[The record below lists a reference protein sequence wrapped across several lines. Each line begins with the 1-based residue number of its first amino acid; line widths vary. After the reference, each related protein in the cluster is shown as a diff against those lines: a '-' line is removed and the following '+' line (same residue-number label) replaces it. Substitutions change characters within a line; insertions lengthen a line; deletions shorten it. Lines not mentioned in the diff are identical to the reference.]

1 MPDIIDLIS
10 SDPQLPDSSHFQ
22 NAQNSSHQLPRRP
35 SNSALISS
43 DSIDLSLFTYDDFEK
58 PLKKRRV
65 SNEIPQPPPGRVATA
80 TTRPVPARVSTLVSS
95 FALSDDDF
103 SPPTSTTSTTLPTS
117 RTTTSRTQSG
127 KKSEYSE
134 HEIQLSDHDI
144 PISSPPELPSRNLP
158 SGVSR
163 MPFQP
168 SAARN
173 EPYDPSDIISLDDD
187 DAFASVA
194 ARNGAVKS
202 TQDSIEEFSDPFS
215 VPGFAEMIGERR
227 TGKTVFSSKTA
238 QLLSSLSE
246 KEKAAKKKPTSKN
259 TVHYRNKTSAM
270 EFANLSDEVDEP
282 AAPRRPPQKN
292 STKISTEEKEA
303 KAKARA
309 NAKAQKDRDREIE
322 KERKQKLKEE
332 KAKQKQLD
340 ADIAEVNKLKVDKK
354 ESTPEMIIDIESSL
368 EEASVG
374 NQTVEFMRRLGVE
387 HTFFISPI
395 PNVVKWRR
403 KVKAKWNDSASRWE
417 PCEPHIQHEKHVLC
431 LVPAQDFVDM
441 VIASP
446 DGEERET
453 LEMHVLKIR
462 SAYPNHKQIYLIE
475 GLTAW
480 MRKNRNSRNRA
491 YQAEVLRQYE
501 QPPAAEPSTRGRG
514 RGRKPKNKPETT
526 PPVDDDTIEDALL
539 TLQVHHGCLIHHTNA
554 PTESAEW
561 LKNFTE
567 HISTIPY
574 RHERMTGNDAAF
586 CMDVGQVKTGEDN
599 LDTFVKMLQEVN
611 RVTASMA
618 YGIAGQYPCVTDL
631 VRGMRM
637 HGPTM
642 LEDVRKSANRNGGL
656 TDSRIGPAASKR
668 LYKVFTGL
676 DPASTDV

>member
-10 SDPQLPDSSHFQ
+10 SDPPLPDISHFQ
-22 NAQNSSHQLPRRP
+22 NAQTSSHQLPRRP
-35 SNSALISS
+35 SNSGLVSS
-43 DSIDLSLFTYDDFEK
+43 DSIDVSLFTYDDFEK

-65 SNEIPQPPPGRVATA
+65 SDANAIPSCPRRLASAPRL
-80 TTRPVPARVSTLVSS
+80 PVPTRVSTFVSPC
-95 FALSDDDF
+95 AVADDDF
-103 SPPTSTTSTTLPTS
+103 GFP
-117 RTTTSRTQSG
+117 TTTTTRTQSG
-127 KKSEYSE
+127 RKPEYSD
-134 HEIQLSDHDI
+134 LDI
-144 PISSPPELPSRNLP
+144 PSSSAPELPSRNKP
-158 SGVSR
+158 STTRS
-163 MPFQP
+163 QP
-168 SAARN
+168 PTARN
-173 EPYDPSDIISLDDD
+173 QSSAVGKQPYEVTDIISLDDD
-187 DAFASVA
+187 DETSPYVA
-194 ARNGAVKS
+194 PRNGPGKF
-202 TQDSIEEFSDPFS
+202 TQESIEEFSDPFS
-215 VPGFAEMIGERR
+215 VPGFAEMIGEKH
-227 TGKTVFSSKTA
+227 TTKTVFSSKTA

-259 TVHYRNKTSAM
+259 TAHNRNTTSAM
-270 EFANLSDEVDEP
+270 EFADLSDEVDEP
-282 AAPRRPPQKN
+282 AAPRRPPQKK
-292 STKISTEEKEA
+292 STKMSTEDKDA

-309 NAKAQKDRDREIE
+309 EAKAQKDRDREIE

-368 EEASVG
+368 EEGSVG

-387 HTFFISPI
+387 HTFFTSPI

-417 PCEPHIQHEKHVLC
+417 PCEPHIQHEKHILC

-462 SAYPNHKQIYLIE
+462 SAYPDHKQIYLIE

-501 QPPAAEPSTRGRG
+501 QPPVAEPSTTGRG

-574 RHERMTGNDAAF
+574 RHERMEGNDAAF